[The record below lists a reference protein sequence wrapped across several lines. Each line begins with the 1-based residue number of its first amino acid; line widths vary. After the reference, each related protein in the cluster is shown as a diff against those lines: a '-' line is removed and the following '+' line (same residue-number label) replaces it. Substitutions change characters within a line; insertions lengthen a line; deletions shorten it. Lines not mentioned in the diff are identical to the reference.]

1 MRPASTRSLP
11 PSFLLPSWTTR
22 QLQRLIQRRPIYQ
35 KTRIQNR
42 GGAPPKPQG
51 ESLFGVRRLDL
62 TPPLKPPTSLF
73 EELFPEETDK
83 SHTPSYSLPSTRH
96 KHKPPPPSPPP
107 FSKLSPFDWTTNIEI
122 FSEAELQRR
131 AAEKE
136 RKDWDIVG
144 KERGKEEEDAAQRRE
159 ASVLILNCAS
169 KTLEESDFF
178 RLSPKGEHIEGWT
191 SGIIKIIPGRDP
203 QTLESLGHYFILFS
217 SRAAALAYFHRTI
230 DLHALSRT
238 YHPSSIPLPLP
249 PPTQNRHRP
258 PTTLPHS
265 PQELQTLLRNFSLV
279 PPYTRL
285 SLRLVPKP
293 YRPAITALLSTGSPA
308 PLALSRAQ
316 AHTQDTVLFTLDI
329 PAVGL
334 SAWGLREILD
344 ADGKRRNLLWRFA
357 RQGAIVRV
365 GEKPDAKPARDLGY
379 RGENGIGRKKAYNTS
394 GRYLLSFMDRAEARR
409 FVREWHKRP
418 CPLQKE
424 YKDGDEP
431 PPIANA
437 EIMW

>member
-1 MRPASTRSLP
+1 M
-11 PSFLLPSWTTR
+11 PSSR
-22 QLQRLIQRRPIYQ
+22 
-35 KTRIQNR
+35 R
-42 GGAPPKPQG
+42 GGEPPRPRG
-51 ESLFGVRRLDL
+51 ESLFGVRRIDL
-62 TPPLKPPTSLF
+62 TPPVTPPASLF
-73 EELFPEETDK
+73 EELFPEERL
-83 SHTPSYSLPSTRH
+83 PPSLPRSPRF
-96 KHKPPPPSPPP
+96 KPPPLVRSP
-107 FSKLSPFDWTTNIEI
+107 KLPMFEWTSNIET
-122 FSEAELQRR
+122 FNEAEVRRR

-136 RKDWDIVG
+136 RKDWNIVG
-144 KERGKEEEDAAQRRE
+144 KERGREAEDAHQRRE

-230 DLHALSRT
+230 ELHTLSRN
-238 YHPSSIPLPLP
+238 YSPNMIPLP
-249 PPTQNRHRP
+249 PPARTPNLP
-258 PTTLPHS
+258 PSTLPS
-265 PQELQTLLRNFSLV
+265 PKELQSALRNFSLI

-285 SLRLVPKP
+285 SLRLLQKP
-293 YRPAITALLSTGSPA
+293 YRPAIAALLTTGSPN
-308 PLALSRAQ
+308 PLTFSRSQSHA
-316 AHTQDTVLFTLDI
+316 QDTVLFTLTI
-329 PAVGL
+329 PSIGL
-334 SAWGLREILD
+334 SSWGLREILE

-357 RQGAIVRV
+357 RQGAIVRL
-365 GEKPDAKPARDLGY
+365 GEKAKVRPGQELGY
-379 RGENGIGRKKAYNTS
+379 QGENGIGGKKVYNTS
-394 GRYLLSFMDRAEARR
+394 GRYIISFLDRAEARR